1 MDKSIN
7 IAQKFEYSKYFWD
20 LSEKA
25 LEETGNI
32 LKNPEHAKFQS
43 RMVKLLSRCQSP
55 KELFSIISK
64 ENFIKAWPKLRRSW
78 VRINKESDFRDWW
91 QTIYEEI
98 LKRQGKGKKIGG
110 EPSLLF
116 KGVGARIREARIDK
130 EMSQQDLAL
139 AVGMEQPDIS
149 KIEEGKKNITLGT
162 LARICKY
169 LDYDFVIDK
178 RISNED

>member
-1 MDKSIN
+1 MNKE
-7 IAQKFEYSKYFWD
+7 KFAYSKYFWD
-20 LSEKA
+20 LNEKA
-25 LEETGNI
+25 LKETENI
-32 LKNPEHAKFQS
+32 LKNPEHTKFQS
-43 RMVKLLSRCQSP
+43 RMVKLLSRCQRP
-55 KELFSIISK
+55 EEFFSISSK
-64 ENFIKAWPKLRRSW
+64 ENFIKAWPKLRRYW
-78 VRINKESDFRDWW
+78 IRIDKESDFRDWW

-98 LKRQGKGKKIGG
+98 LKRQGKGKKIEG

-116 KGVGARIREARIDK
+116 KGVGVRIREARIDR

-169 LDYDFVIDK
+169 LDYDFVILRRSR
-178 RISNED
+178 RI